1 MTREEALK
9 YLDTVAES
17 FSILNDL
24 DGKFGV
30 ATCEHYKDFQIHTG
44 IWSLCKALEIE
55 PEKKWRSGEKEWN
68 IEVTL
73 NYRNIRF
80 FELCH
85 ADIPEVDLDKIAIQ
99 LKAEEKAEMDD
110 VDATVDSVMFKE
122 MDKVIED
129 FDKATTYSHADNG
142 VLGEV

>member
-1 MTREEALK
+1 MTREEAIK
-9 YLDTVAES
+9 YVDTVADAYKV
-17 FSILNDL
+17 LNEI
-24 DGKFGV
+24 DGRNGIT
-30 ATCEHYKDFQIHTG
+30 TCEKFSRFQIDTG
-44 IWSLCKALEIE
+44 IWRMCEALSVE
-55 PEKKWRSGEKEWN
+55 PEKEFRGSEKWN
-68 IEVTL
+68 VEVFFK
-73 NYRNIRF
+73 YRGVTF
-80 FELCH
+80 FELFH
-85 ADIPEVDLDKIAIQ
+85 ADIPEVDLNKISIQ